1 MNESTPS
8 PDAEIQ
14 AAYDRF
20 FDNNEVPVILVCGK
34 TGAGK
39 SSILNALAGN
49 QVREVGVV
57 PTTQFSQG
65 IELES
70 DYMALQAI
78 DVAGFGE
85 SGRHEERMHAIFAA
99 REKAHLAL
107 LVIGC
112 PDRGLEMELD
122 FLSILRAQ
130 SPDPESAIPFLC
142 AANKIDMAKPRSVWD
157 PDRINL
163 MAPSSEKERN
173 IQAWMDYVDAT
184 LQTQVKMP
192 LVPCAAGESWNDFSN
207 QYGIDILRQQIF
219 LMLPEAARTWFARM
233 TKDKQIIDAR
243 ARQIILTAAI
253 AAGGAAFQPLPNV
266 PDAAIIA
273 PIQTA
278 MIVSLAKLNGYN
290 VTPADAFKLVGPV
303 IGTMAGR
310 LAFEQVMK
318 LIPGV
323 GSVLGATVAAA
334 ITLSLGQGYHSLM
347 KHNIWQ
353 PEKEAVLQAFNKHWE
368 KNKNLSFQDI
378 LNLNKQK
385 EAF

>member
-1 MNESTPS
+1 MNESTPT
-8 PDAEIQ
+8 PDAEIK
-14 AAYDRF
+14 AAYDSF

-57 PTTQFSQG
+57 PTTRFSEG

-70 DYMALQAI
+70 DFMALQAI
-78 DVAGFGE
+78 DMAGFGE
-85 SGRHEERMHAIFAA
+85 FARHEERMHAILAA
-99 REKAHLAL
+99 GNKAHLAL

-122 FLSILRAQ
+122 FLSTLRSQ
-130 SPDPESAIPFLC
+130 SSESENMLPFLC
-142 AANKIDMAKPRSVWD
+142 AVNKIDTAKPRSVWD
-157 PDRINL
+157 PSRINL
-163 MAPSSEKERN
+163 IAPSSEKELN
-173 IQAWMDYVDAT
+173 IRTWMDYVDAT
-184 LQTQVKMP
+184 LQTQHKMP
-192 LVPCAAGESWNDFSN
+192 LVPCAAGERWNDYSN

-233 TKDKQIIDAR
+233 TNDKQLIDVR
-243 ARQIILTAAI
+243 ARQIILTAAV

-266 PDAAIIA
+266 PDAALIA

-278 MIVSLAKLNGYN
+278 MIVSLAKLNGYDI
-290 VTPADAFKLVGPV
+290 TPADAIKLVGPV

-368 KNKNLSFQDI
+368 KNKTLSFQDI
-378 LNLNKQK
+378 LNLKEQK